1 LRIFRVLYKCPVLAG
16 FLFFPA
22 LCHAQAPAG
31 TTTTL
36 ALLPGSSVNSGT
48 TLTLTATVVNNAS
61 QPVLHG
67 AVLFCNAAAA
77 SCTGPA
83 VLGTAQLLG
92 SGAAEGT
99 ASVKLRLG
107 VGSHSVVARF
117 TGTKTYSASISAAKS
132 LTVNGNSTNASSVF
146 LYSTGGPGNYT
157 LTATAGFFGTPPPT
171 GNISFFDSTHGNL
184 PLGQAPLAGP
194 ATYSYGQP
202 LGYATAGDN
211 NPQFTAVGD
220 FNGDGIPD
228 IGVVDYYLQNVTMLM
243 GNGDGTFQLGQSFSL
258 GANPT
263 SVAVGDLNG
272 DGNLDL
278 VVANSAGGD
287 SGSISVLLGNGDGTF
302 QPQTQ
307 YFTGSITSPD
317 QVVIGDFNGD
327 GVPDLAVRLP
337 SLANSVAIFIGVGDG
352 TFLPQV
358 NYSLGGSATY
368 DGAPSLVAADF
379 NNDGKLDLLDNYSYT
394 ALDSGGVLRTYT
406 ALTMILGN
414 GDGTFQAPVF
424 LPVDNSY
431 NPDSITAGD
440 FNGDGNIDIAAVA
453 TYGDTLGVM
462 LGKGDGTF
470 QPSVDYNTAIIC
482 HFCGSGIS
490 VSSLAQGDFNGLG
503 KTDLIMTY
511 SPGYL
516 EILSGNGDGTFQ
528 TPATFSFGVNGPVM
542 GPLALADFN
551 GDGVTDI
558 AEPGMWVTN
567 SNTIATGAVVAL
579 GDWTW
584 TATLNNVA
592 VQGANTLDHQL
603 PPYCCLAEAS
613 YGGDANY
620 AGSVSNGVPLTSNST
635 LIPTT
640 TVLAARPAVYAAPGQ
655 TVTLT
660 ATVSPSSQDSL
671 TAGGQVTFFDGS
683 TQIGSAVTL
692 STGQAVMTTASLGL
706 GAHSLTAVYSGDGNF
721 DASTSTPVPLT
732 IVQPGFTLSLTPAA
746 ATIRQGQ
753 TAQSQLTV
761 TPTGGLIGTVT
772 FSCSSLPDY
781 SACSFTP
788 LTVTADGS
796 GSPLTAEVFISSFG
810 ANAAVARGSESGT
823 RPTGLLAILG
833 LPFGLVAFFWKAR
846 GRDWHKRLLLALMAL
861 PLLMGAL
868 SACGVTN
875 CCSVP
880 ATPAGVYAVT
890 VTGTSSSA
898 ATSQSAVLT
907 LTITQ

>member
-1 LRIFRVLYKCPVLAG
+1 VD
-16 FLFFPA
+16 
-22 LCHAQAPAG
+22 
-31 TTTTL
+31 
-36 ALLPGSSVNSGT
+36 SGT
-48 TLTLTATVVNNAS
+48 TFTLTATVSNAS
-61 QPVLHG
+61 NQPVPRG
-67 AVLFCNAAAA
+67 EVLFCNASAPH
-77 SCTGPA
+77 CVGPA
-83 VLGTAQLLG
+83 VLASTQLIASGPALGTA
-92 SGAAEGT
+92 T
-99 ASVKLRLG
+99 VKLRLG

-117 TGTKTYSASISAAKS
+117 TGTKTYSASVSAAKS
-132 LTVNGNSTNASSVF
+132 LTVNGNSTNASSVS

-184 PLGQAPLAGP
+184 PLGQAPLVGP

-211 NPQFTAVGD
+211 NPQFSAVGD

-258 GANPT
+258 GAYPT

-278 VVANSAGGD
+278 VVANTAGGN

-317 QVVIGDFNGD
+317 QVVIRDFNGD

-368 DGAPSLVAADF
+368 NGAPSLVAADF

-414 GDGTFQAPVF
+414 GDGTFQAPVL
-424 LPVDNSY
+424 LPVDKSY

-579 GDWTW
+579 GDWTL

-592 VQGANTLDHQL
+592 VQGANILNNPL
-603 PPYCCLAEAS
+603 PLYCCLAEAS

-620 AGSVSNGVPLTSNST
+620 AGSVSNGVPLISAYVPPATT
-635 LIPTT
+635 LTTLTT
-640 TVLAARPAVYAAPGQ
+640 TPATTAGLGQ

-660 ATVSPSSQDSL
+660 AAVSPSMQGSTS
-671 TAGGQVTFFDGS
+671 AGGTVSFFDGS

-692 STGQAVMTTASLGL
+692 ASGQAGITTASLAL
-706 GAHSLTAVYSGDGNF
+706 GTHNLTAVYSGDTNF
-721 DASTSTPVPLT
+721 AGSTSVIVPLQ
-732 IVQPGFTLSLTPAA
+732 IVQPGFSIALTPTAV
-746 ATIRQGQ
+746 TILQGQ
-753 TAQSQLTV
+753 TAQTLATLTPV
-761 TPTGGLIGTVT
+761 SGFTGPLTM
-772 FSCSSLPDY
+772 SCSNLPFY
-781 SACSFTP
+781 SECTFGSPA
-788 LTVTADGS
+788 LTANGS
-796 GSPLTAEVFISSFG
+796 NSPLTTQVHISTFGSNHASMAASGGGTEYGAFLLAGLVFPLG
-810 ANAAVARGSESGT
+810 SGT
-823 RPTGLLAILG
+823 IFWRKRSRQWCKQLLLAIL
-833 LPFGLVAFFWKAR
+833 AFAAMSW
-846 GRDWHKRLLLALMAL
+846 
-861 PLLMGAL
+861 L
-868 SACGVTN
+868 SGCAVTN
-875 CCSVP
+875 CCTVP
-880 ATPAGVYAVT
+880 STPAGVYAVT
-890 VTGTSSSA
+890 VTATSSSPA
-898 ATSQSAVLT
+898 ISQSAVLT
-907 LTITQ
+907 LTVSQ